1 MSIKKKYLFLFFLLN
16 RFVAFSGYVTVCEP
30 VASDEAPVVNIP
42 DFGTFRGATT
52 ISLQRNRSI
61 YQFLGL
67 PYAVP
72 PMGFLRFKVN
82 L

>member
-1 MSIKKKYLFLFFLLN
+1 MSVKNKYLFLCFLLN
-16 RFVAFSGYVTVCEP
+16 IFVALSGYVTVCEP
-30 VASDEAPVVNIP
+30 VVTDEAPIVKIP
-42 DFGTFRGATT
+42 DFGTFRGAAT
-52 ISLQRNRSI
+52 ISLQRNRTI

-82 L
+82 